1 MQGDCIEKG
10 HGNRMMLTGS
20 EDKNMQELKK
30 RIHENE
36 IDYVLAGDYYIPELK
51 LPEEKRTIGHYGR
64 LHREYL
70 RQAKSM
76 VFNDLILTGQLWT
89 YLADLDEQATERR
102 NVMMKQFMEKEGVTE
117 ELKKQNRYEWVRKM
131 NGIRS
136 RVDEI
141 IIKEMV
147 YA

>member
-1 MQGDCIEKG
+1 
-10 HGNRMMLTGS
+10 
-20 EDKNMQELKK
+20 MQELKK
-30 RIHENE
+30 RIHENG

-70 RQAKSM
+70 RQVKPM
-76 VFNDLILTGQLWT
+76 VFNELILSGQLWM
-89 YLADLDEQATERR
+89 YLADLNEQATERR
-102 NVMMKQFMEKEGVTE
+102 NVMMEQFMEKEGVTE

-141 IIKEMV
+141 IMKEMV

>member
-1 MQGDCIEKG
+1 MII
-10 HGNRMMLTGS
+10 TGS

-30 RIHENE
+30 RIHENG

-70 RQAKSM
+70 RQAKPM
-76 VFNDLILTGQLWT
+76 VFNELILSGQLWM
-89 YLADLDEQATERR
+89 YLADLNEQATERR
-102 NVMMKQFMEKEGVTE
+102 NVMMEQFMEKEGVTE
-117 ELKKQNRYEWVRKM
+117 ELKKQNRYEWVRKL

-141 IIKEMV
+141 IMKEMV

>member
-1 MQGDCIEKG
+1 
-10 HGNRMMLTGS
+10 MLTGS

-30 RIHENE
+30 RIHENG
-36 IDYVLAGDYYIPELK
+36 IDYVLAGDYYIPEMT

-70 RQAKSM
+70 RQAKPM
-76 VFNDLILTGQLWT
+76 VFNELILSGQLWT
-89 YLADLDEQATERR
+89 YLADLDEQAAERK

-117 ELKKQNRYEWVRKM
+117 ELKKQNRYEWVRIM

-141 IIKEMV
+141 IMKEMIYV
-147 YA
+147 

>member
-1 MQGDCIEKG
+1 
-10 HGNRMMLTGS
+10 MMLTGS

-64 LHREYL
+64 LHSEYL

>member
-1 MQGDCIEKG
+1 MII
-10 HGNRMMLTGS
+10 TGS

-30 RIHENE
+30 RIHENG

-70 RQAKSM
+70 RQAKPI
-76 VFNDLILTGQLWT
+76 VFNELILSGQLWM
-89 YLADLDEQATERR
+89 YLADLNEQATERR
-102 NVMMKQFMEKEGVTE
+102 NVMMEQFMEKEGVTE

-141 IIKEMV
+141 IMKEMV

>member
-1 MQGDCIEKG
+1 
-10 HGNRMMLTGS
+10 MMIMES

-30 RIHENE
+30 RIHENG
-36 IDYVLAGDYYIPELK
+36 IDYVLVGDYYVPEMK
-51 LPEEKRTIGHYGR
+51 LTEEKRTIGHYGR

-70 RQAKSM
+70 RQVKPM
-76 VFNDLILTGQLWT
+76 VFNELILSGQLWT
-89 YLADLDEQATERR
+89 YLADLNEQATERR
-102 NVMMKQFMEKEGVTE
+102 NVMMKQFMEREGVTE
-117 ELKKQNRYEWVRKM
+117 ELKKQNRYEWMRRM

-141 IIKEMV
+141 IMKEMV

>member
-1 MQGDCIEKG
+1 MII
-10 HGNRMMLTGS
+10 TGS

-30 RIHENE
+30 RIHENG

-70 RQAKSM
+70 RQAKPM

-102 NVMMKQFMEKEGVTE
+102 NVMMKQFIEKERVTE
-117 ELKKQNRYEWVRKM
+117 ELKKQNRYEWVRRM

-141 IIKEMV
+141 VMREMI
-147 YA
+147 YI

>member
-1 MQGDCIEKG
+1 
-10 HGNRMMLTGS
+10 MMLTGS

-30 RIHENE
+30 RIHENG
-36 IDYVLAGDYYIPELK
+36 IDYVLADDYYIPEMK

-70 RQAKSM
+70 RQAKPM
-76 VFNDLILTGQLWT
+76 VFNELILSGQLWT
-89 YLADLDEQATERR
+89 YLADLDEQATERK

-117 ELKKQNRYEWVRKM
+117 ELKKQNRYEWVRIM

-141 IIKEMV
+141 IMKEMI

>member
-1 MQGDCIEKG
+1 
-10 HGNRMMLTGS
+10 
-20 EDKNMQELKK
+20 MQELKK
-30 RIHENE
+30 RIHENG

-70 RQAKSM
+70 RQAKPM
-76 VFNDLILTGQLWT
+76 VFNELILSGQLWM
-89 YLADLDEQATERR
+89 YLADLNEQATERR
-102 NVMMKQFMEKEGVTE
+102 NVMMEQFMEKEGVTE
-117 ELKKQNRYEWVRKM
+117 ELKIQNRYECVRKM

-141 IIKEMV
+141 IMKEMV

>member
-1 MQGDCIEKG
+1 MII
-10 HGNRMMLTGS
+10 TGS

-30 RIHENE
+30 RIHENG

-70 RQAKSM
+70 RQVKPM
-76 VFNDLILTGQLWT
+76 VFNELILSGQLWM
-89 YLADLDEQATERR
+89 YLADLNEQATERR
-102 NVMMKQFMEKEGVTE
+102 NVMMEQFMEKEGVTE

-141 IIKEMV
+141 IMKEMV

>member
-1 MQGDCIEKG
+1 
-10 HGNRMMLTGS
+10 
-20 EDKNMQELKK
+20 MQELKK
-30 RIHENE
+30 RIHENG
-36 IDYVLAGDYYIPELK
+36 IDYVLVGDYYIPELE
-51 LPEEKRTIGHYGR
+51 LPEEKRSIGHYGR

-70 RQAKSM
+70 RQAKPLM
-76 VFNDLILTGQLWT
+76 FNELILSGQLWT
-89 YLADLDEQATERR
+89 YLADLNEQAAERR

-117 ELKKQNRYEWVRKM
+117 DLKKLDRYEWVRRM

-141 IIKEMV
+141 IMKELI

>member
-1 MQGDCIEKG
+1 
-10 HGNRMMLTGS
+10 
-20 EDKNMQELKK
+20 MQELIK
-30 RIHENE
+30 RIHENG
-36 IDYVLAGDYYIPELK
+36 IDYVLVGDYYVPELK
-51 LPEEKRTIGHYGR
+51 MQEEKRSIGHYGR

-70 RQAKSM
+70 RQVKPI
-76 VFNDLILTGQLWT
+76 VFNELILSGQLWT
-89 YLADLDEQATERR
+89 YLADLNVQATERR

-117 ELKKQNRYEWVRKM
+117 DLKKKDRYEWVRRM

-141 IIKEMV
+141 IMKEMI

>member
-1 MQGDCIEKG
+1 MII
-10 HGNRMMLTGS
+10 TGS

-30 RIHENE
+30 RIHENG

-70 RQAKSM
+70 RQAKPM
-76 VFNDLILTGQLWT
+76 VFNELILSGQLWM
-89 YLADLDEQATERR
+89 YLADLNEQATERR
-102 NVMMKQFMEKEGVTE
+102 NVMMEQFMEKEGVTE

>member
-1 MQGDCIEKG
+1 MTME
-10 HGNRMMLTGS
+10 S

-30 RIHENE
+30 RIHENG
-36 IDYVLAGDYYIPELK
+36 IDYVLAGDYYVPEMK

-70 RQAKSM
+70 RQVKPM
-76 VFNDLILTGQLWT
+76 VFNELILSGQLWT
-89 YLADLDEQATERR
+89 YLADLNEQVTERR
-102 NVMMKQFMEKEGVTE
+102 NVMMKQFMEKECVTE
-117 ELKKQNRYEWVRKM
+117 ELKKQNRYEWVRRM

-141 IIKEMV
+141 IMREMV

>member
-1 MQGDCIEKG
+1 
-10 HGNRMMLTGS
+10 MMITGS

-30 RIHENE
+30 RIHENG
-36 IDYVLAGDYYIPELK
+36 IDYVLADDYYIPEMK

-70 RQAKSM
+70 RQVKPM
-76 VFNDLILTGQLWT
+76 VFNELILSGQLWT
-89 YLADLDEQATERR
+89 YLADLDEQATKRR
-102 NVMMKQFMEKEGVTE
+102 NVMMKQFMEKERVTE
-117 ELKKQNRYEWVRKM
+117 ELKKQNRYEWVRRM

-141 IIKEMV
+141 IMKEMI
-147 YA
+147 YI

>member
-1 MQGDCIEKG
+1 
-10 HGNRMMLTGS
+10 MMIMES
-20 EDKNMQELKK
+20 EDENMQELKK
-30 RIHENE
+30 KIYENG
-36 IDYVLAGDYYIPELK
+36 IDYVLVGDYYVPEMK
-51 LPEEKRTIGHYGR
+51 LPEEKRTIGHYSR

-70 RQAKSM
+70 RQVKPM
-76 VFNDLILTGQLWT
+76 VFNELILSGQLWT
-89 YLADLDEQATERR
+89 YLADLNEQATERR

-117 ELKKQNRYEWVRKM
+117 ELKKQNRCEWLRRM

-141 IIKEMV
+141 IMKEMI

>member
-1 MQGDCIEKG
+1 MII
-10 HGNRMMLTGS
+10 TGS

-30 RIHENE
+30 RIHENG

-70 RQAKSM
+70 RQAKPM
-76 VFNDLILTGQLWT
+76 VFNELILSGQLWM
-89 YLADLDEQATERR
+89 YLADLNEQATERR
-102 NVMMKQFMEKEGVTE
+102 NVMMKQFIEKERVTE
-117 ELKKQNRYEWVRKM
+117 ELKKRNRYEWVRRM

-141 IIKEMV
+141 VMREMI
-147 YA
+147 YI

>member
-1 MQGDCIEKG
+1 MII
-10 HGNRMMLTGS
+10 TGS

-30 RIHENE
+30 RIHENG

-70 RQAKSM
+70 RQAKPM
-76 VFNDLILTGQLWT
+76 VFNELILSGQLWM
-89 YLADLDEQATERR
+89 YLADLNEQATERR
-102 NVMMKQFMEKEGVTE
+102 NVMMEQFMEKEGVTE

-141 IIKEMV
+141 VMREMI
-147 YA
+147 YI

>member
-1 MQGDCIEKG
+1 MII
-10 HGNRMMLTGS
+10 TGS

-30 RIHENE
+30 RIHENG

-70 RQAKSM
+70 RQAKPM
-76 VFNDLILTGQLWT
+76 VFNELILSGQLWT
-89 YLADLDEQATERR
+89 YLADLNEQATERR
-102 NVMMKQFMEKEGVTE
+102 NVMMKQFMEKECVTE
-117 ELKKQNRYEWVRKM
+117 DLKKLDRYEWVRRM

-136 RVDEI
+136 RVEEI
-141 IIKEMV
+141 IMNEMI
-147 YA
+147 YC

>member
-1 MQGDCIEKG
+1 
-10 HGNRMMLTGS
+10 MMIMES
-20 EDKNMQELKK
+20 EDENMQELKK
-30 RIHENE
+30 RIHENG
-36 IDYVLAGDYYIPELK
+36 IDYVLAGDYYVPEMK

-70 RQAKSM
+70 RQVKPM
-76 VFNDLILTGQLWT
+76 VFNELILSGQLWS
-89 YLADLDEQATERR
+89 YLADLNEQATERR

-117 ELKKQNRYEWVRKM
+117 ELKKQNRYEWMRRM

-141 IIKEMV
+141 IKKEMV